1 MTNFNL
7 ETILIDILER
17 KTYMT
22 CKGNYFETDI
32 YVDYRDEL
40 SESTIKDICESKYVR
55 EAFYESLDEWVMQAT
70 DDEHWSIVETIE
82 RNWNE
87 ELHGVFE
94 DVLDEV
100 REWIHDNVYINFP
113 YDHFLKTD
121 VLVNVMVDTGD
132 GDYDFTLNNFAS
144 YNASED
150 EEIEDESS
158 ILWLANQQGYTRD
171 DIKFALENYD
181 KVESK
186 FLKSVVNELTNVTSH
201 MNALSF
207 FVKMTLDDF
216 IELSEDNTLELK
228 LDKDTTCGLYDCWMG
243 AGGMLEISLEKDVTI
258 SPKLFTVHVDGNRGY
273 GVQEIF
279 GVGSDLWTNTITF
292 IEGVQA

>member
-1 MTNFNL
+1 MKNL
-7 ETILIDILER
+7 ETILIDILE
-17 KTYMT
+17 KNTYMT
-22 CKGNYFETDI
+22 CKGNYFETEI

-82 RNWNE
+82 RNWDE
-87 ELHGVFE
+87 VMHGNFD
-94 DVLDEV
+94 DVLDEI

-144 YNASED
+144 YNASEG

-158 ILWLANQQGYTRD
+158 ILWLAMEQGYTRD

-186 FLKSVVNELTNVTSH
+186 FLKSLVNELTNVTSH
-201 MNALSF
+201 MNALAF

-216 IELSEDNTLELK
+216 IEMNEDNTLGLK
-228 LDKDTTCGLYDCWMG
+228 LGKDTTCGLYDCWMG
-243 AGGMLEISLEKDVTI
+243 AGGMLEITLEKDVTI
-258 SPKLFTVHVDGNRGY
+258 SRELFTMHVDGSRGY

-279 GVGSDLWTNTITF
+279 GVCSSLWTNTIT
-292 IEGVQA
+292 INEGVQA